1 MTWGEGLAMTDGEAV
16 NKRQMA
22 PVITLTTDFGTG
34 DAYVASMKGVILT
47 INPKAVIVDICHSIE
62 PQNILQ
68 AAFILSTAHH
78 YFPEGT
84 IHLAIVDPGVGSQ
97 QKAIILK
104 TPKAF
109 FLAPDNGALSYILDE
124 FGKTPAKPAPRIH
137 PSPEQRKLG
146 AGLEAVAIT
155 NPDFWHKPVSTT
167 FHGRDI
173 FAPVA
178 AHLSLGTALH
188 KFGESL
194 SHVFAFHIPRPFRDN
209 QGNLIGRVLH
219 IDNFGNLITNIRG
232 GDLPGERITVTIGK
246 QQIHGISQFYAEK
259 ERLAAIIGSSGYLE
273 ISLKNG
279 NAAAFLNAR
288 VGYKIKLKGS

>member
-1 MTWGEGLAMTDGEAV
+1 MTDGEAV

-22 PVITLTTDFGTG
+22 PVITLTTDFGTS

-68 AAFILSTAHH
+68 AAFILSTAYH
-78 YFPEGT
+78 YFPEGA

-97 QKAIILK
+97 RKAIILK

-109 FLAPDNGALSYILDE
+109 FLAPDNGALSYIIDELDT
-124 FGKTPAKPAPRIH
+124 TPAKPAH
-137 PSPEQRKLG
+137 HFSPSPEQRKLG
-146 AGLEAVAIT
+146 AGFEAVAIT
-155 NPDFWHKPVSTT
+155 NPDFWRKSVSTT
-167 FHGRDI
+167 FHGRDM

-178 AHLSLGTALH
+178 AHLSLGIAIH

-219 IDNFGNLITNIRG
+219 IDNFGNLITNIRS
-232 GDLPGERITVTIGK
+232 GDLPGERITVTIGS
-246 QQIHGISQFYAEK
+246 QHIDGISQFYAEK
-259 ERLAAIIGSSGYLE
+259 EGLAVIVGSSSYLE

-279 NAAAFLNAR
+279 NAAAFLDAK
-288 VGYKIKLKGS
+288 VGDEIRLKQ